1 MPTNNIVDIY
11 RYSDVMLKHIP
22 DDALKRHD
30 ETFLYS
36 KKVVKLAIM
45 LTDVLIILKT
55 AELTI
60 I

>member
-1 MPTNNIVDIY
+1 
-11 RYSDVMLKHIP
+11 MLKHIP

-30 ETFLYS
+30 ETVLYS
-36 KKVVKLAIM
+36 KKIVKLAIM